1 VKSGAVASPSE
12 IALADAVLSFQAEN
26 RELATL
32 LTRTGYPDVQAARLN
47 AVASDVEHAA
57 EILRWLHEE
66 ARLSWAKRSAK
77 LARDPIANVLR
88 DPKYN
93 GDDAGL
99 IKAWQAAQKKQA
111 RRLVAQGE
119 AGLRRRFN
127 EFQQEAQPLR
137 MLSLSYKSFF
147 IFVRAYQDAIYC
159 VLNRTSAGSMSAVV
173 KKQANPVRAILDEH
187 SPAYAGW
194 FEAFKKRRDRI
205 KYGYAGTVS
214 NIGSARGSGDFGL
227 VLDTPPSGHVTFH
240 LTDATEALVMSLDV
254 VKATRLHFET
264 TLPPG

>member
-1 VKSGAVASPSE
+1 M
-12 IALADAVLSFQAEN
+12 
-26 RELATL
+26 
-32 LTRTGYPDVQAARLN
+32 QAARLN

-57 EILRWLHEE
+57 EILGRLHQE

-77 LARDPIANVLR
+77 LARDQVVKILR

-99 IKAWQAAQKKQA
+99 LEAWQAAQTKQA
-111 RRLVAQGE
+111 RRLVAQEE

-137 MLSLSYKSFF
+137 RLSLGYKSFF

-159 VLNRTSAGSMSAVV
+159 VLNRTSAGSMSAIL
-173 KKQANPVRAILDEH
+173 KKQANPIRAILDEH
-187 SPAYAGW
+187 LPAYAGW
-194 FEAFKKRRDRI
+194 FQAFKKRRDNI
-205 KYGYAGTVS
+205 KYGYAGTMS

-227 VLDTPPSGHVTFH
+227 VLDTPPSGQVTFH
-240 LTDATEALVMSLDV
+240 LTDATDALAMSSDV
-254 VKATRLHFET
+254 VKATRLHIEAM
-264 TLPPG
+264 LPRVSTKPWRKLLKSGTRTSDRPTYTASDGCPKEAHHQR